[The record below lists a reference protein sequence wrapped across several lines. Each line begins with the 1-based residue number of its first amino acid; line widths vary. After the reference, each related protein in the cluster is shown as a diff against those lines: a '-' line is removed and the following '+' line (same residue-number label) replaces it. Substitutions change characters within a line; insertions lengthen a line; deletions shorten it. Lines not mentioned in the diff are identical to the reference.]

1 MQYFCFGF
9 IYGIVGRK
17 SVGSDI
23 LFADIWIYYGSP
35 FDFAGIFE
43 RGRSMAG
50 YSHCGAAYTDT
61 DGMPDIYAAQVLPLF
76 MKDGYPF
83 LPLYAT
89 MCLT

>member
-1 MQYFCFGF
+1 
-9 IYGIVGRK
+9 
-17 SVGSDI
+17 
-23 LFADIWIYYGSP
+23 
-35 FDFAGIFE
+35 
-43 RGRSMAG
+43 MAG

-83 LPLYAT
+83 LPVYAT